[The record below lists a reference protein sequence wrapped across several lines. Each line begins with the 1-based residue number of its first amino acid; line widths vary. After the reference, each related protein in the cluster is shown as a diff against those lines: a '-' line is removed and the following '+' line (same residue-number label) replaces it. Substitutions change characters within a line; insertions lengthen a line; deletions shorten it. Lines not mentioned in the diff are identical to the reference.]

1 MALPE
6 KKSIDQGSFVGAV
19 SGVVPALS
27 DQLAKRLFDLVAGT
41 MCLTLFA
48 PMLLVISIAIKFDSR
63 GPIFIRERRYGYKN
77 RAI

>member
-6 KKSIDQGSFVGAV
+6 KKSIDQVSFVGAV
-19 SGVVPALS
+19 SGVVPALP
-27 DQLAKRLFDLVAGT
+27 DQLAKRLFDPVAGA
-41 MCLTLFA
+41 MCLALFA